1 MAVAHALHAA
11 THGLAGAGVQDKAA
25 GCCCQWTDCSEGAV
39 ALRCVAL
46 RGEWWCWQQ
55 CCQRCCQS
63 SACARRSSRQ
73 TRRPMGARR
82 SREASARLELGRR
95 QPTGAAWSLR
105 GHGYGWSWGNT
116 YREGTCACDYS
127 TWQWRVAAGE
137 SKRALAGQAQMTPT
151 HTAQLH
157 ANFWLGR
164 PRHRVR
170 GAASDVRD
178 LFPILGPCRPTRL
191 TSLNVRRAILLHP
204 IP

>member
-1 MAVAHALHAA
+1 VAVAAFTAAAAYLSPRVLHGQVRRA
-11 THGLAGAGVQDKAA
+11 TDRAGATPDAAAA
-25 GCCCQWTDCSEGAV
+25 GALEAGAAYRGQQRPSAACATVTVRSLGDAIELRAVARCWGSGSGTCAACSYTRASGGGGAGQGRGLLLPVDGLFGGAV
-39 ALRCVAL
+39 AVRCVAL

-116 YREGTCACDYS
+116 YR
-127 TWQWRVAAGE
+127 
-137 SKRALAGQAQMTPT
+137 
-151 HTAQLH
+151 
-157 ANFWLGR
+157 
-164 PRHRVR
+164 
-170 GAASDVRD
+170 
-178 LFPILGPCRPTRL
+178 
-191 TSLNVRRAILLHP
+191 
-204 IP
+204 